1 MLNQVVLVGRLTGN
15 PVVEETSNGKKYTAI
30 NIAVQRNF
38 KNTSGVYETDFIRCV
53 LWNGMA
59 ANTQEYCHTGDIV
72 GIKGRLQNRN
82 YENEDNETKY
92 ITEVIAERITFL
104 ASTSKKD
111 QKSKSKKTEEKEEV
125 FVDSY

>member
-1 MLNQVVLVGRLTGN
+1 MLNQVVLVGRLTGD
-15 PVVEETSNGKKYTAI
+15 PIVEETSNGKKYTAI

-59 ANTQEYCHTGDIV
+59 ANTQEYCHVGDII

-82 YENEDNETKY
+82 YENEEKETKY

-104 ASTSKKD
+104 ASSNKKD
-111 QKSKSKKTEEKEEV
+111 KESKSKKSKAKDEV
-125 FVDSY
+125 FVDCY